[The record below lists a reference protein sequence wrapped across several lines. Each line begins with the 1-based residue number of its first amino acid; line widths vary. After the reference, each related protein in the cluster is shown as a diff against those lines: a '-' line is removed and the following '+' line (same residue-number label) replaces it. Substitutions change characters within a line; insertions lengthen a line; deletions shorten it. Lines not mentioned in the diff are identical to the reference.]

1 MAQLLSKTARTFR
14 FSIPQRRA
22 FSLFP
27 SANNRSHTNRLFDNV
42 RQPQDI
48 HTLTLL
54 NAADNRSLITFWSAS
69 WCQTCQ
75 AVKPL
80 VKQLIEEER
89 VGESEGG
96 LGFVEVEMDSTLI
109 GDLPITY
116 RITSMPTLLAF
127 SRQEAQFDTR
137 LVRPEEMKN
146 KDFLRE
152 WLLKEA
158 RRGGRQGGGGGGG
171 LFGW

>member
-1 MAQLLSKTARTFR
+1 MAHILPKTTRAFR
-14 FSIPQRRA
+14 FSIPQARA

-27 SANNRSHTNRLFDNV
+27 SANNRTHNNRLFDNV
-42 RQPQDI
+42 RQPQDL

-80 VKQLIEEER
+80 VKYLIEEER
-89 VGESEGG
+89 VGEREGG

-127 SRQEAQFDTR
+127 SRQEAQFDTQ
-137 LVRPEEMKN
+137 LVKPQDMKN

-152 WLLKEA
+152 WLLTEA